1 MSNSGTFNATGITGI
16 NANNLWID
24 DNYGINSLGNGNLTI
39 SPPTHAIQGQMIT
52 ATLHLD
58 EMQMPVLG
66 DIDIKSR
73 LLNALA
79 IELLSAKCIEFT
91 KQQDVA
97 TNTTVVRAR
106 IFATPDTQVR
116 IIRESTK

>member
-1 MSNSGTFNATGITGI
+1 MSNSGTFNATGI

-24 DNYGINSLGNGNLTI
+24 DKYGINSLGNGNLTLQ
-39 SPPTHAIQGQMIT
+39 PLNAIQGQMVT

-58 EMQMPVLG
+58 EMQLPVL
-66 DIDIKSR
+66 DDVHIKSK
-73 LLNALA
+73 LINALV

-91 KQQDVA
+91 KQQDFT

-116 IIRESTK
+116 IIREATK